1 MKRTVLML
9 AALGVFLFAQAAQA
23 DWAPAKRLTWNSG
36 QSKNP
41 AIAADTASNIYVVW
55 QDDTPGNGEIYYR
68 KSDDGGVTWFPV
80 NRLTWTAG
88 ESTAPAIAISS
99 ADTIH
104 IVWSDNA
111 PGNYEIYYKKSPD
124 GGASWSGA
132 KRLTWTSGNS
142 SGPAMAKDLNNNI
155 HIIWQD
161 DTPGNY
167 EIYHK
172 KSTDGGATW
181 SGAKR
186 LTSTSGNSW
195 HPAITTYAGNAI
207 HVAWHD
213 ETPGLAEIYYMG
225 STDGGATWSAA
236 KRLSWN
242 SAESYDPA
250 ISIDSANDMH
260 VLWSDDTPGNYE
272 ILYRRSEN
280 GGINWNPTQRLTWN
294 ADGSYE
300 PAMAIDL
307 KDAVHLVWDQGP
319 QSNTE
324 IYYKKSTDRGATWS
338 AAHRLTWTSLHSYG
352 PAIAIE
358 SPDIHDYVHLV
369 WWDDTPGNFEI
380 YYKTQVK
387 N

>member
-1 MKRTVLML
+1 
-9 AALGVFLFAQAAQA
+9 
-23 DWAPAKRLTWNSG
+23 
-36 QSKNP
+36 
-41 AIAADTASNIYVVW
+41 
-55 QDDTPGNGEIYYR
+55 
-68 KSDDGGVTWFPV
+68 
-80 NRLTWTAG
+80 
-88 ESTAPAIAISS
+88 
-99 ADTIH
+99 
-104 IVWSDNA
+104 
-111 PGNYEIYYKKSPD
+111 
-124 GGASWSGA
+124 
-132 KRLTWTSGNS
+132 
-142 SGPAMAKDLNNNI
+142 
-155 HIIWQD
+155 
-161 DTPGNY
+161 
-167 EIYHK
+167 
-172 KSTDGGATW
+172 
-181 SGAKR
+181 
-186 LTSTSGNSW
+186 
-195 HPAITTYAGNAI
+195 
-207 HVAWHD
+207 
-213 ETPGLAEIYYMG
+213 
-225 STDGGATWSAA
+225 
-236 KRLSWN
+236 
-242 SAESYDPA
+242 
-250 ISIDSANDMH
+250 